1 MITDVL
7 LDHAALV
14 PLALVATALAC
25 AGICLLMLRR
35 AHDVARAAW
44 TLTVLSL
51 LPVLALTL
59 VPSTKGRGEQ
69 VSCTVQFALPSPTTV
84 ELLAN
89 VALLLPAACFATLA
103 TRRPLLVLAAVSA
116 GSAAIEAVQALL
128 PLIGRA
134 CDTNDWFMNSLGAA
148 AGVLLAA
155 VVLATAGPRAH
166 RR

>member
-1 MITDVL
+1 MITDFL

-14 PLALVATALAC
+14 PLALVTTALVC
-25 AGICLLMLRR
+25 AGICVLVLRR
-35 AHDVARAAW
+35 ARDVARTAW
-44 TLTVLSL
+44 VFTVVSL

-69 VSCTVQFALPSPTTV
+69 VTCTVQFALPSLTTV

-103 TRRPLLVLAAVSA
+103 TRRPLLVLATVSA
-116 GSAAIEAVQALL
+116 GSAAIEALQALL

-134 CDTNDWFMNSLGAA
+134 CDTNDWSMNTLGAA
-148 AGVLLAA
+148 VGVLLA
-155 VVLATAGPRAH
+155 VGVLASARSRTH